1 MDHNGKPDDGSEDES
16 KEIASPWLKYT
27 LEELLAQI
35 TQENLHSEFDFGEP
49 QGKEM

>member
-1 MDHNGKPDDGSEDES
+1 MEINDRPDDGSEDES
-16 KEIASPWLKYT
+16 KEIAQYT